1 MKKIYFLLIFFT
13 IIANMYLIFGWTP
26 SINDIAVNSYE
37 NINDI
42 KSIDK
47 EEIPEEVSF
56 YFNPDEGIEALD
68 ESDVEE
74 MNTTLKRLSTS
85 DLSKWSE
92 LKNDK
97 NNDKVMEFF
106 KLIKKR
112 MTSDDYEKIKSVI
125 GKIIYVDRV
134 EVQLENNYV

>member
-1 MKKIYFLLIFFT
+1 
-13 IIANMYLIFGWTP
+13 
-26 SINDIAVNSYE
+26 
-37 NINDI
+37 
-42 KSIDK
+42 
-47 EEIPEEVSF
+47 
-56 YFNPDEGIEALD
+56 
-68 ESDVEE
+68 

-125 GKIIYVDRV
+125 GKIIDVDRV

>member
-1 MKKIYFLLIFFT
+1 
-13 IIANMYLIFGWTP
+13 
-26 SINDIAVNSYE
+26 
-37 NINDI
+37 
-42 KSIDK
+42 
-47 EEIPEEVSF
+47 
-56 YFNPDEGIEALD
+56 
-68 ESDVEE
+68 

-85 DLSKWSE
+85 DLSKWSG

-125 GKIIYVDRV
+125 GKIIDVDRV

>member
-1 MKKIYFLLIFFT
+1 
-13 IIANMYLIFGWTP
+13 
-26 SINDIAVNSYE
+26 
-37 NINDI
+37 
-42 KSIDK
+42 
-47 EEIPEEVSF
+47 
-56 YFNPDEGIEALD
+56 
-68 ESDVEE
+68 

-125 GKIIYVDRV
+125 GKIIDVDRI